1 MWYFDWQ
8 LMNRIGSWI
17 AGLLV
22 STSLLLLVPAGSRAA
37 MQCMMPAGSHAA
49 SAQASEQAG
58 KTENSKGKVSH
69 ASDSEAQAIANGRTV
84 FNTNCAHCHGE
95 DAQAASS
102 YYDLPEL
109 LSGKSDAF
117 FFHTVTHGIEVRGM
131 PSWRGVITHR
141 QMADVLAF
149 LRSVQKQ
156 EGITGN

>member
-1 MWYFDWQ
+1 
-8 LMNRIGSWI
+8 MNRIGAWI
-17 AGLLV
+17 AGLLF
-22 STSLLLLVPAGSRAA
+22 STLLLLLVPAGSKAA

-58 KTENSKGKVSH
+58 KTEASKSKAH
-69 ASDSEAQAIANGRTV
+69 HDPAEQARAIANGRTV

-131 PSWRGVITHR
+131 PSWRGVITRH
-141 QMADVLAF
+141 QMVDVLAF
-149 LRSVQKQ
+149 LRSVEKQ